1 MKSFVSEF
9 VNYLAIEKGY
19 SHNTI
24 ESYQRDILKF
34 LNYIFPD
41 SSQLGGEGQSLPLE
55 HLSGGE
61 EGMDKF
67 KMVGQKGIIEYLL
80 YLREKGFSSASVARH
95 LVSIKVFCKFLVSEK
110 IINTN
115 PTENIES
122 PRLIRGLPDF
132 LTLEE
137 VDKLLAQPDEKDN
150 LGMRNIAML
159 EILYATGLRVSELI
173 SLKIN
178 DINME
183 RGYIITFG
191 KGSKERVIPL
201 GRSAQKKIE
210 RYLEESRHILVKGR
224 GGDELFVN
232 RFGEKMT
239 RQGFW
244 KIIKRYAL
252 LSGIKKDISPHTLRH
267 SFATHL
273 LERGADLRS
282 VQQML
287 GHADISTTQIYTHVV
302 RERLKEIYD
311 KHHPRA

>member
-1 MKSFVSEF
+1 MKHLVDEF
-9 VNYLAIEKGY
+9 VNYLTIEKGH
-19 SHNTI
+19 SQNTI
-24 ESYQRDILKF
+24 KSYKRDILKF
-34 LNYIFPD
+34 
-41 SSQLGGEGQSLPLE
+41 
-55 HLSGGE
+55 
-61 EGMDKF
+61 
-67 KMVGQKGIIEYLL
+67 VGFLKYETIDEFSRLDQKRIIDYLM
-80 YLREKGFSSASVARH
+80 YLRDMNLSSASVARH
-95 LVSIKVFCKFLVSEK
+95 LVSIKVFYKFLNNEK
-110 IINTN
+110 IVSIN

-122 PRLIRGLPDF
+122 PRLLRRLPDF
-132 LTLEE
+132 LTTEE
-137 VDKLLAQPDEKDN
+137 VDKLLVQPKNDN
-150 LGMRNIAML
+150 MGTRDIAMF
-159 EILYATGLRVSELI
+159 EVLYATGLRVSELI

-191 KGSKERVIPL
+191 KGSKERVVPI
-201 GRSAQKKIE
+201 GKSAQEKLK
-210 RYLEESRHILVKGR
+210 RYLEESRHFLLKGK

-232 RFGEKMT
+232 RFGGKMT

-244 KIIKRYAL
+244 KIIKKYAL
-252 LSGIKKDISPHTLRH
+252 LSGINKDISPHTLRH

>member
-1 MKSFVSEF
+1 MKSIVDEF
-9 VNYLAIEKGY
+9 VNYLTIEKGH

-24 ESYQRDILKF
+24 ESYRRDIVKF
-34 LNYIFPD
+34 LEFIKCGTIDEFGKVD
-41 SSQLGGEGQSLPLE
+41 QR
-55 HLSGGE
+55 
-61 EGMDKF
+61 
-67 KMVGQKGIIEYLL
+67 GIIAYLL
-80 YLREKGFSSASVARH
+80 HLREKGRASASVSRH
-95 LVSIKVFCKFLVSEK
+95 LVSIKVFYKFLMLEE
-110 IINTN
+110 IIDIN

-122 PRLIRGLPDF
+122 PKLLRRLPDF

-137 VDKLLAQPDEKDN
+137 VDNILAQPDKNDR
-150 LGMRNIAML
+150 LGIRDIAML
-159 EILYATGLRVSELI
+159 ELLYATGLRASELI
-173 SLKIN
+173 SLKLN

-191 KGSKERVIPL
+191 KGSKERVVPI
-201 GRSAQKKIE
+201 GSSAQEKLK
-210 RYLEESRHILVKGR
+210 RYLEESRHLLTKGR
-224 GGDELFVN
+224 GGDELFVS

-244 KIIKRYAL
+244 KIIKKYAL
-252 LSGIKKDISPHTLRH
+252 LSGINKDISPHTLRH

>member
-1 MKSFVSEF
+1 MKHLVDEF
-9 VNYLAIEKGY
+9 VNYLTIEKGH
-19 SHNTI
+19 SQNTI
-24 ESYQRDILKF
+24 KSYKRDILKF
-34 LNYIFPD
+34 
-41 SSQLGGEGQSLPLE
+41 
-55 HLSGGE
+55 
-61 EGMDKF
+61 
-67 KMVGQKGIIEYLL
+67 VGFLKYETIDEFSRLDQKRIIDYLM
-80 YLREKGFSSASVARH
+80 YLRDMNLSSASVARH
-95 LVSIKVFCKFLVSEK
+95 LVSIKVFYKFLNNEK
-110 IINTN
+110 IVSIN

-122 PRLIRGLPDF
+122 PRLLRRLPDF
-132 LTLEE
+132 LTTEE
-137 VDKLLAQPDEKDN
+137 VDKLLVQPKNDN
-150 LGMRNIAML
+150 MGTRDIAMF
-159 EILYATGLRVSELI
+159 EVLYATGLRVSELI

-191 KGSKERVIPL
+191 KGSKERVVPI
-201 GRSAQKKIE
+201 GKSAQEKLK
-210 RYLEESRHILVKGR
+210 RYLEESRHFLLKGK

-232 RFGEKMT
+232 RFGGKMT

-244 KIIKRYAL
+244 KIIKKYAL
-252 LSGIKKDISPHTLRH
+252 LAGIKKNISPHTLRH

>member
-1 MKSFVSEF
+1 MKSLVNEF
-9 VNYLAIEKGY
+9 VNYITIEKGY
-19 SHNTI
+19 SRNTI
-24 ESYQRDILKF
+24 ESYQRDIVKFLKF
-34 LNYIFPD
+34 IKSETRAIASIDEF
-41 SSQLGGEGQSLPLE
+41 SRVE
-55 HLSGGE
+55 
-61 EGMDKF
+61 
-67 KMVGQKGIIEYLL
+67 QKGIIAYLL
-80 YLREKGFSSASVARH
+80 HLREKGFSSASLARH
-95 LVSIKVFCKFLVSEK
+95 LVSIKVFYKFLMLEE
-110 IINTN
+110 IIDIN

-122 PRLIRGLPDF
+122 PRLLRHLPDF

-137 VDKLLAQPDEKDN
+137 VDRLLLQPDLNDN
-150 LGMRNIAML
+150 LGIRDIAML
-159 EILYATGLRVSELI
+159 ELLYATGLRVSELI

-178 DINME
+178 DVNME

-191 KGSKERVIPL
+191 KGSKERVVPL
-201 GRSAQKKIE
+201 GRSAQEKLK

-224 GGDELFVN
+224 GGDDLFVN

-244 KIIKRYAL
+244 KIIKKYAL
-252 LSGIKKDISPHTLRH
+252 LAGIKKDISPHTLRH

>member
-1 MKSFVSEF
+1 MKHLVDEF
-9 VNYLAIEKGY
+9 VNYLTIEKGH
-19 SHNTI
+19 SQNTI

-34 LNYIFPD
+34 LNFIFPHP
-41 SSQLGGEGQSLPLE
+41 SPLEGEGQGE
-55 HLSGGE
+55 GGIGDFNKVE
-61 EGMDKF
+61 
-67 KMVGQKGIIEYLL
+67 QKGIIDYLM
-80 YLREKGFSSASVARH
+80 YLRDMNFSSASVARH
-95 LVSIKVFCKFLVSEK
+95 LVSIKVFYKFLNGEGFIS
-110 IINTN
+110 IN

-122 PRLIRGLPDF
+122 PRLLRKLPDF
-132 LTLEE
+132 LTIEE
-137 VDKLLAQPDEKDN
+137 VDKLLAQPDPNKN
-150 LGMRNIAML
+150 LGVRDIAMF
-159 EILYATGLRVSELI
+159 EVLYATGLRVSELI

-178 DINME
+178 DINLE

-191 KGSKERVIPL
+191 KGSKERVVPI
-201 GRSAQKKIE
+201 GKSAQDKLK
-210 RYLEESRHILVKGR
+210 RYLEESRHSLVKGK

-232 RFGEKMT
+232 RFGGKMT

-252 LSGIKKDISPHTLRH
+252 LADIKKNISPHTLRH

>member
-1 MKSFVSEF
+1 MKHLIDEF
-9 VNYLAIEKGY
+9 VNYLTIEKGH
-19 SHNTI
+19 SQNTI

-34 LNYIFPD
+34 LNFIK
-41 SSQLGGEGQSLPLE
+41 SETI
-55 HLSGGE
+55 
-61 EGMDKF
+61 DKF
-67 KMVGQKGIIEYLL
+67 KDVGQKEIIDYLMH
-80 YLREKGFSSASVARH
+80 LRERDFSSASVARR
-95 LVSIKVFCKFLVSEK
+95 LVSIKVFYKFLNSEE
-110 IINTN
+110 IVNIN

-122 PRLIRGLPDF
+122 PRLMRRLPDF

-137 VDKLLAQPDEKDN
+137 VDRLLCQPDPNDN
-150 LGMRNIAML
+150 LGTRDIAMF
-159 EILYATGLRVSELI
+159 EVLYATGLRVSELI

-178 DINME
+178 DINLE

-191 KGSKERVIPL
+191 KGSKERVVPI
-201 GRSAQKKIE
+201 GKSAQEKLKKYI
-210 RYLEESRHILVKGR
+210 EESRHSLIKGK

-232 RFGEKMT
+232 RFGGKMT

-244 KIIKRYAL
+244 KIIKKYARL
-252 LSGIKKDISPHTLRH
+252 AGIKKDISPHTLRH

-287 GHADISTTQIYTHVV
+287 GHSDISTTQIYTHVV

>member
-1 MKSFVSEF
+1 MKSLVNEF
-9 VNYLAIEKGY
+9 VNYLAIEKGH

-24 ESYQRDILKF
+24 ESYQRDIVRF
-34 LNYIFPD
+34 LDFTRCKTIDEFIK
-41 SSQLGGEGQSLPLE
+41 
-55 HLSGGE
+55 
-61 EGMDKF
+61 MD
-67 KMVGQKGIIEYLL
+67 QKGIFDYLL
-80 YLREKGFSSASVARH
+80 HLREKNFSSASVARH
-95 LVSIKVFCKFLVSEK
+95 LVSIKVFYKFLNTEG
-110 IINTN
+110 IISIN

-122 PRLIRGLPDF
+122 PRLLRRLPHF

-137 VDKLLAQPDEKDN
+137 VDRLLSQPDPNNN
-150 LGMRNIAML
+150 LGVRDIAML

-173 SLKIN
+173 SLKVN
-178 DINME
+178 DINLE

-191 KGSKERVIPL
+191 KGSKERVVPI
-201 GRSAQKKIE
+201 GRSAQEKIKS
-210 RYLEESRHILVKGR
+210 YLEDSRHILTKGK
-224 GGDELFVN
+224 GGGELFVN
-232 RFGEKMT
+232 RFGDKMT

-287 GHADISTTQIYTHVV
+287 GHADISTTQIYTHVI
-302 RERLKEIYD
+302 RERLKEIYN

>member
-34 LNYIFPD
+34 LNFIFPD
-41 SSQLGGEGQSLPLE
+41 SSHLRREGQSLPPE

-67 KMVGQKGIIEYLL
+67 KRVEQKGIIEYLL
-80 YLREKGFSSASVARH
+80 HLREKGFSSASVARH
-95 LVSIKVFCKFLVSEK
+95 LVSIKVFYKFLVSDK

-137 VDKLLAQPDEKDN
+137 VDKLLVQPDAKNN
-150 LGMRNIAML
+150 LGMRDIAML

-178 DINME
+178 DINIE

-210 RYLEESRHILVKGR
+210 RYLEESRHALVKGR